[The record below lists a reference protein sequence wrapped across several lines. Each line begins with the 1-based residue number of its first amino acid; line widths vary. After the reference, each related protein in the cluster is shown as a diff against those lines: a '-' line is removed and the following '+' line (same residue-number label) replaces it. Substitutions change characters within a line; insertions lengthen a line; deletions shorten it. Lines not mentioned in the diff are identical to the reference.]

1 MPPSMPPSAPA
12 SAKARDAML
21 RETRAL
27 IVETVKFDGMAW
39 FRFDFA
45 ELNVDKL
52 EVDAL
57 SQSWKGAKCS
67 VHPRKSRYFSLKSRS
82 VP

>member
-1 MPPSMPPSAPA
+1 
-12 SAKARDAML
+12 ML

-45 ELNVDKL
+45 ELNVDEARGRRTL
-52 EVDAL
+52 AVVEGREV
-57 SQSWKGAKCS
+57 
-67 VHPRKSRYFSLKSRS
+67 
-82 VP
+82 

>member
-1 MPPSMPPSAPA
+1 MPPSAPA

-45 ELNVDKL
+45 ALNVDEARGRRTL
-52 EVDAL
+52 AVVEGREV
-57 SQSWKGAKCS
+57 
-67 VHPRKSRYFSLKSRS
+67 
-82 VP
+82 